1 MASRVLVN
9 PSLGSNSNTSSNDQA
24 AAIKEIHVIET
35 LFRVKFASQ
44 SDIDIFFISIK
55 EGKYADI
62 SSTMSTANI
71 DVVVNAIET
80 IGKKFQDEVNKAAS
94 TQLRSSPMMSNFSPL
109 VSPSTTI
116 SVPRELNS
124 IDVAAT
130 FRIPLTN
137 VGDLYKL
144 INDIEVGKHD
154 KLLSGL
160 TNADCMETLD
170 ALGSICNSIQANRNN
185 AYVTPYKVLHA
196 DDSINLNVDESTIP
210 SDPIVQSVN
219 INTKS
224 TSYAGAAGAS
234 AKDQPNVN
242 SNFSTLV
249 ADLVFDGVNVSI
261 PHKLVEKEQLGETWA
276 EKDYDEFQRLFFL

>member
-1 MASRVLVN
+1 MSWKLHKSTGVHTLETDTEMVIYMLVEKKYPLMKKVLLQMLELKLESEDDNGVTRSDFDKGGRGSIPYRGCDVPQCRMASRVLGN

-24 AAIKEIHVIET
+24 AAIKEIH
-35 LFRVKFASQ
+35 
-44 SDIDIFFISIK
+44 

-109 VSPSTTI
+109 VLPSTTI

-137 VGDLYKL
+137 VGD
-144 INDIEVGKHD
+144 
-154 KLLSGL
+154 
-160 TNADCMETLD
+160 
-170 ALGSICNSIQANRNN
+170 
-185 AYVTPYKVLHA
+185 
-196 DDSINLNVDESTIP
+196 
-210 SDPIVQSVN
+210 
-219 INTKS
+219 
-224 TSYAGAAGAS
+224 
-234 AKDQPNVN
+234 
-242 SNFSTLV
+242 
-249 ADLVFDGVNVSI
+249 
-261 PHKLVEKEQLGETWA
+261 
-276 EKDYDEFQRLFFL
+276 